1 MPAERLRAD
10 AALEYAE
17 LVAGKAET
25 TLVPAKLVFRLS
37 QRYRVSAYAMR
48 YRLTEY
54 PVHVAEAVAR
64 SLKAQAG
71 IAVRMIGGSEME
83 IRQCVQARGSDGEDY
98 TVLSALALA
107 RAGGRR
113 SPTAS

>member
-1 MPAERLRAD
+1 MPAKRLRAD

-17 LVAGKAET
+17 LVAAKAET

-64 SLKAQAG
+64 SLASG
-71 IAVRMIGGSEME
+71 RIAVRMIGGSEME

-98 TVLSALALA
+98 EVLT
-107 RAGGRR
+107 
-113 SPTAS
+113 P